1 MKAIT
6 ESDGAFISV
15 PDEEILWS
23 IRTLA
28 RKAAVFGEP
37 AGVAGVAG
45 VKKAVMQGVIAA
57 TDSVALLVTGNGLK
71 DIQSAVQAA
80 GVPTYIAPEL
90 SAVRAAL
97 GA

>member
-1 MKAIT
+1 MT
-6 ESDGAFISV
+6 
-15 PDEEILWS
+15 DEEILAS

-45 VKKAVMQGVIAA
+45 VKNAVEQGVLSAKD
-57 TDSVALLVTGNGLK
+57 TVALLVTGNGLK

-80 GVPTYIAPEL
+80 GTPTLIAPEL

-97 GA
+97 GG